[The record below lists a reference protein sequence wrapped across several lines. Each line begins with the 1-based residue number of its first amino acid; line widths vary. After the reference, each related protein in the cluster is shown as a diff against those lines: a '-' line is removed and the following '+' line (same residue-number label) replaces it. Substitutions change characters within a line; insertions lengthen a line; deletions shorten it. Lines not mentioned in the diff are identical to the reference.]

1 MNTWIEPP
9 PPQQK
14 GIGCFARGCLIL
26 VVFAVVLILACCA
39 GLYWGYRHH
48 SAVVRGVYW
57 LTKTH
62 AISNSPS
69 PVPQYAASDAEIQT
83 VNERWQDF
91 KKAVSGRQPAEIEL
105 TANDINSLIAGQ
117 PAIDVGLW
125 VVSIEGN
132 RLRVQTSVPLNEF
145 VGQGGYYLNGDI
157 IVQSDAAASIANS
170 RVGGITVN
178 GQPVPHDFLDW
189 KYRSRPLRDYLA
201 EYTNAYDVGAIQIR
215 DDKVILRS
223 RAH

>member
-9 PPQQK
+9 PPQRK
-14 GIGCFARGCLIL
+14 GMGCFARGCLIL
-26 VVFAVVLILACCA
+26 LVFAFVLILACCA

-69 PVPQYAASDAEIQT
+69 PVPEYAASDAEIQT
-83 VNERWQDF
+83 VKERWQDF
-91 KKAVSGRQPAEIEL
+91 KKAVSERQPAEIEL
-105 TANDINSLIAGQ
+105 TANDINSLIAGHRQ
-117 PAIDVGLW
+117 ARGKVF
-125 VVSIEGN
+125 VSIEEN
-132 RLRVQTSVPLNEF
+132 RLHVQTSVPLNEF

-157 IVQSDAAASIANS
+157 IVQSDAAASFASS

-178 GQPVPHDFLDW
+178 GQPVPRDFLDW

-201 EYTNAYDVGAIQIR
+201 EYTNAYDVSAIQIR
-215 DDKVILRS
+215 DGKVILRS
-223 RAH
+223 RAE